1 MASSFSGLIIADAD
15 FLAGLP
21 DLRPGSPEAVAVAT
35 LAAAG
40 RLVTIKEARDHAE
53 ESFQAVVNFPTYQ
66 AIGVLPSDRKIKAL
80 ARSLASSMP
89 KIGISRHYNF
99 CDLVVAAA
107 ALDQAGAIAT
117 TAHRQHFYNGFRPPL
132 KSQAYSVAGLTT
144 L

>member
-1 MASSFSGLIIADAD
+1 MASSSGLIIADAD

-21 DLRPGSPEAVAVAT
+21 DLAPGSPEAVAVAK

-40 RLVTIKEARDHAE
+40 RLVTIKEAKDHAE
-53 ESFQAVVNFPTYQ
+53 DSFQAVVNFPTYQ
-66 AIGVLPSDRKIKAL
+66 AIGVLLSDRKIKAL

-89 KIGISRHYNF
+89 PIGISRHYNF

-117 TAHRQHFYNGFRPPL
+117 TTHRQQFYSGFKPPL
-132 KSQAYSVAGLTT
+132 KAKAYCATGLST